1 MRPVQARYENGML
14 LPAKPLPLRPGE
26 QVLVF
31 VVQRFDP
38 ARWDLARL
46 AASSSEEEALAQ
58 TGLDDWVAE
67 LEKEDRA

>member
-1 MRPVQARYENGML
+1 MRPVQARYENGTL

-31 VVQRFDP
+31 VVQRADP
-38 ARWDLARL
+38 ARWNLARL
-46 AASSSEEEALAQ
+46 AASGSEDAALAQ
-58 TGLDDWVAE
+58 AGLDDWTAD